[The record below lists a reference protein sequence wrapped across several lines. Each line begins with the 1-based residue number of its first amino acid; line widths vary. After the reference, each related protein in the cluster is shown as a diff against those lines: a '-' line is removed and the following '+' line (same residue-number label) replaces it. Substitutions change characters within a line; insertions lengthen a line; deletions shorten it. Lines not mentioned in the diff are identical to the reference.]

1 MFPDGKCAEGLSRRS
16 DGGEHKEGV
25 VRGVHQHNECHL
37 RQIQKSERRVGLNF
51 HFMEITKFERDYEFK
66 DLERDKSKTEE
77 KEGPNLFRWDGLI
90 QK

>member
-16 DGGEHKEGV
+16 DGGEHEEGV
-25 VRGVHQHNECHL
+25 VRGVHQHDECHL

-66 DLERDKSKTEE
+66 DLERDKSKTE